1 MSRETPRK
9 LIASN
14 KRARHEYEIL
24 KTYEAGLVLL
34 GTEVK
39 SLRLGQA
46 SLVDAFA
53 QERDGELHLYGL
65 HIAEYGIHGFAAHGP
80 RRIRKLLLHR
90 AEIDRILDKI
100 REPGL
105 SLIPLALYFDNGWAK
120 VELGIGRGLRAYDK
134 RQVLAQRDADREIAR
149 ALGRHL
155 KGRRTAGR

>member
-1 MSRETPRK
+1 MSRDTPRK

-105 SLIPLALYFDNGWAK
+105 SLIPLALYFKGSVVK
-120 VELGIGRGLRAYDK
+120 VELGLVTNKKQHDK
-134 RQVLAQRDADREIAR
+134 RQASKEADDKREMDRAVKRAR
-149 ALGRHL
+149 
-155 KGRRTAGR
+155 